1 MRRLLRSGL
10 LSILLVAL
18 TPPTAAQAQP
28 FPASGRPITF
38 IYGFPA
44 STSGDVYLRLVAPHL
59 SAALGVPVTV
69 ENRVGAT
76 GNIAAEAVA
85 RAPADGHTVLLAT
98 TSLTAI
104 NPLLL
109 RMPIDP
115 MRDLLPVMRIFDA
128 PNAFTVSTGARP
140 QYTDCPAVMAAL
152 RAAPGRLN
160 YASSG
165 IGASTHL
172 AAAQFLQA
180 TGLDAQHVPFRGG
193 PPAMIALYRGDVEFF
208 FYQSGTVVE
217 DMRAGRVR
225 ILVITSAERH
235 PQLPDVPTVA
245 EACNLPGFVST
256 TWLGMMV
263 PAGTPQTAIARLN
276 QALTRINDMPEI
288 RERLIGL
295 GLTPVR
301 SDPAEMQAATE
312 RDIRLWGEVVRRA
325 GLRAE

>member
-1 MRRLLRSGL
+1 MRRLLCSVLLCTLALLPAAWAQTFPIPGRS
-10 LSILLVAL
+10 
-18 TPPTAAQAQP
+18 
-28 FPASGRPITF
+28 ITI

-44 STSGDVYLRLVAPHL
+44 GTSGDVYLRLAAPRL

-85 RAPADGHTVLLAT
+85 RSAPDGHTVALVT
-98 TSLTAI
+98 TSLTAV

-115 MRDLLPVMRIFDA
+115 MKDLLPVMRVFDA
-128 PNAFTVSTGARP
+128 PNAFTVSTAARP
-140 QYTDCPAVMAAL
+140 QYTDCRAVMSAL

-180 TGLDAQHVPFRGG
+180 TGLDAQHVPYRGG
-193 PPAMIALYRGDVEFF
+193 PPAMIALYQGDVEFF

-225 ILVITSAERH
+225 ILGITSAARH
-235 PQLPDVPTVA
+235 PQLPEVPTVA
-245 EACNLPGFVST
+245 EACDLPGFVST
-256 TWLGMMV
+256 TWHALMV
-263 PAGTPQTAIARLN
+263 PAGTPAPAIARLN
-276 QALTRINDMPEI
+276 QEFMKINETPEI
-288 RERLIGL
+288 QARLVSL
-295 GLTPVR
+295 GLTPLR
-301 SDPAEMQAATE
+301 SDPAETLAATE

-325 GLRAE
+325 GLQRE

>member
-1 MRRLLRSGL
+1 MLCSLL
-10 LSILLVAL
+10 LSAMLGTVAA
-18 TPPTAAQAQP
+18 PAAKAQQ
-28 FPASGRPITF
+28 FPIPGRPVTL

-44 STSGDVYLRLVAPHL
+44 GTSGDVYLRLAAPRL

-76 GNIAAEAVA
+76 GNVAAEAVS
-85 RAPADGHTVLLAT
+85 RAPADGHTVALVT
-98 TSLTAI
+98 VSLTAT

-109 RMPIDP
+109 RMSFDP
-115 MRDLLPVMRIFDA
+115 MRDLAPVMRTFDA
-128 PNAFTVSTGARP
+128 PNAFTVSTQARP
-140 QYTDCPAVMAAL
+140 QYTNCQAVISAL

-180 TGLDAQHVPFRGG
+180 TGLEAQHVPYRGG
-193 PPAMIALYRGDVEFF
+193 PPAMIALYQGEVEFF

-225 ILVITSAERH
+225 ILGITSAERH

-256 TWLGMMV
+256 TWHGLMV
-263 PAGTPQTAIARLN
+263 PSATPPAAIARLN
-276 QALTRINDMPEI
+276 QEFLKINADPEMQA
-288 RERLIGL
+288 RLLNL
-295 GLTPVR
+295 GLTPLN
-301 SDPAEMQAATE
+301 SNPAEMLAATQ
-312 RDIRLWGEVVRRA
+312 RDIQHWGEVIRRA
-325 GLRAE
+325 GLQRE

>member
-1 MRRLLRSGL
+1 MRRLICSAFLCALAL
-10 LSILLVAL
+10 L
-18 TPPTAAQAQP
+18 PAAQAQQ
-28 FPASGRPITF
+28 FPIPGRSITL
-38 IYGFPA
+38 IYGFPPG
-44 STSGDVYLRLVAPHL
+44 TSGDVYARLAAPRL

-85 RAPADGHTVLLAT
+85 RSAPDGHTVALVT
-98 TSLTAI
+98 TSLTAV

-115 MRDLLPVMRIFDA
+115 MKDLVPVMRTFDA
-128 PNAFTVSTGARP
+128 PNAFTVSTAQRP
-140 QYTDCPAVMAAL
+140 QYTDCHAVMNAL

-180 TGLDAQHVPFRGG
+180 TGLDAQHVPYRGG
-193 PPAMIALYRGDVEFF
+193 PPAMIALYQGEVEFF

-225 ILVITSAERH
+225 ILGITSAERH
-235 PQLPDVPTVA
+235 PQLPEVPTVA
-245 EACNLPGFVST
+245 EACDLPGFVST
-256 TWLGMMV
+256 TWHALMV
-263 PAGTPQTAIARLN
+263 PAGTPAAAIARLN
-276 QALTRINDMPEI
+276 QEFQKINDTPEI
-288 RERLIGL
+288 QARLVGL
-295 GLTPVR
+295 GLTPLR
-301 SDPAEMQAATE
+301 SDPAETLAATE

-325 GLRAE
+325 GLRPE